1 MILLDYFFFSIT
13 QAVVTFSCNCFT
25 LLTLLEDL
33 TGTKNVKFL
42 IKKHVVMILKKKAQ
56 PLIMFHDT
64 MIFFFKIGQTEELS
78 LRCHQEARYLP
89 L

>member
-64 MIFFFKIGQTEELS
+64 MIFSSKLDKLKS
-78 LRCHQEARYLP
+78 LV
-89 L
+89 